1 VGFEGF
7 RRVRELR
14 DSRLAGVP
22 ELHVVYLI
30 LRDPDLAPS
39 FLDRSPAGRPKG
51 RDPTLPLVDLRESWL
66 GCDREAS
73 PRVDESRPLWG
84 TARKVRAKPRRR
96 RHAIRTLGAETR
108 ESSGNAAAKGRAEE
122 EARWSAWMCRANAGD
137 RHAYE
142 RLLAEIGDVMERYLR
157 RRFGDS
163 DLVEE
168 CVQEC
173 LLSIHRARASYQPNR
188 PFRSWMFT
196 IVRHK
201 TIDLLRRRGTR
212 QRHETAAPR
221 GEEVEYRD
229 ALILTKL
236 EGHSLGDAA
245 RLAGVSIT
253 AMKSRVHRG
262 IREVQ
267 SLLEREED

>member
-1 VGFEGF
+1 
-7 RRVRELR
+7 
-14 DSRLAGVP
+14 
-22 ELHVVYLI
+22 
-30 LRDPDLAPS
+30 
-39 FLDRSPAGRPKG
+39 
-51 RDPTLPLVDLRESWL
+51 
-66 GCDREAS
+66 
-73 PRVDESRPLWG
+73 
-84 TARKVRAKPRRR
+84 
-96 RHAIRTLGAETR
+96 LGAETR

-173 LLSIHRARASYQPNR
+173 LLSIHRARASYQPSR

-221 GEEVEYRD
+221 GEEVAAPAVDPGAALQAAEALAAIRPEYRD

-245 RLAGVSIT
+245 KLAGVSIT

>member
-1 VGFEGF
+1 
-7 RRVRELR
+7 
-14 DSRLAGVP
+14 
-22 ELHVVYLI
+22 
-30 LRDPDLAPS
+30 
-39 FLDRSPAGRPKG
+39 
-51 RDPTLPLVDLRESWL
+51 
-66 GCDREAS
+66 
-73 PRVDESRPLWG
+73 
-84 TARKVRAKPRRR
+84 
-96 RHAIRTLGAETR
+96 
-108 ESSGNAAAKGRAEE
+108 
-122 EARWSAWMCRANAGD
+122 MCRANAGD
-137 RHAYE
+137 RQAYE
-142 RLLAEIGDVMERYLR
+142 RLLSEIGDVMERFLR

-173 LLSIHRARASYQPNR
+173 LLSIHRARASYHPSR

-212 QRHETAAPR
+212 QKYEISGPR
-221 GEEVEYRD
+221 GEEVAAPPVDTGAALQAAEALAAIRPEYRD

-236 EGHSLGDAA
+236 EGHSLADAA

-262 IREVQ
+262 IREVK
-267 SLLEREED
+267 SLLEREEA